1 METWAV
7 VVMVLVVIVTAGHAG
22 YYLRGFVD
30 EWRMRGVL
38 RRVHAM
44 LNAQEDRVR

>member
-1 METWAV
+1 V
-7 VVMVLVVIVTAGHAG
+7 LVLVVALIAAGHAG

-38 RRVHAM
+38 RRVHAT
-44 LNAQEDRVR
+44 LNAQEDHAR